1 MKNGELIALNN
12 VFSKVKL
19 PAMSGDNLF
28 EILSAKADIS
38 LMAEEIEAKAEKFR
52 VDTKPEGVDEYEAKM
67 SDPKVAE
74 WWNKYLS
81 MRTRLFDEELAK
93 SIPERSIS
101 RDIFANMIEGL
112 TAGEA
117 ELIMK
122 HLVKSK

>member
-1 MKNGELIALNN
+1 MKKGELIALNT

-38 LMAEEIEAKAEKFR
+38 KMAEEIEAKAEKFR
-52 VDTKPEGVDEYEAKM
+52 VDTKPADVDEYEAKM

-81 MRTRLFDEELAK
+81 MRSRLFNEEMGK
-93 SIPERSIS
+93 DIPEPSIS
-101 RDIFANMIEGL
+101 RDIFTDMIEGL

-122 HLVKSK
+122 HLVKAK

>member
-1 MKNGELIALNN
+1 MKKGELIALNT

-38 LMAEEIEAKAEKFR
+38 KMAEEIEAKAEKFR
-52 VDTKPEGVDEYEAKM
+52 TDTKPADVDEYEAKM

-74 WWNKYLS
+74 WWNRYLS
-81 MRTRLFDEELAK
+81 MRSRLFNEEMGK
-93 SIPERSIS
+93 DIPEPSIS
-101 RDIFANMIEGL
+101 RDLFAGMIEGL

-117 ELIMK
+117 ELMMK
-122 HLVKSK
+122 HLVKAK

>member
-1 MKNGELIALNN
+1 MKKGELIALNT

-38 LMAEEIEAKAEKFR
+38 KMAEEIEAKAEKFR
-52 VDTKPEGVDEYEAKM
+52 VDTKPADVDEYEAKM

-81 MRTRLFDEELAK
+81 MRSRLFNEDLEK
-93 SIPERSIS
+93 DIPKPSIS
-101 RDIFANMIEGL
+101 RDIFTDMIEGL

-122 HLVKSK
+122 HLVKAK